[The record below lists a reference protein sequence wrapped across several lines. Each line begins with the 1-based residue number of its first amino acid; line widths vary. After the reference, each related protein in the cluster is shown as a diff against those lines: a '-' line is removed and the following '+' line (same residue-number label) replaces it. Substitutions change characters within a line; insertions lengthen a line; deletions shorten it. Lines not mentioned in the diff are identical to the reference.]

1 MNLIKKVSFFFV
13 FYLLIS
19 SKIFANIIYEK
30 NNILITDL
38 EVEVFINF
46 FNSDYSL
53 KRSEAI
59 KQIFLIKR
67 LVRNLKKFDPQY
79 LENINKA
86 INSGQNNLL
95 DNEPLYNALRF
106 NIIRNDFIID
116 YIINYLSI
124 EDLNRIFQ
132 DNQEVKIPISQN
144 GCLTYSDMISISNN
158 ENLIRFIYNLITQNQ
173 NQNQNILINEKN
185 FSICIDENIYQKINS
200 IIFDQIKI
208 ETKTDFE
215 NYLYRAYYEK

>member
-1 MNLIKKVSFFFV
+1 MNLIKKFSFFLF

-38 EVEVFINF
+38 EVEVFIKF

-53 KRSEAI
+53 KKSEAI

-79 LENINKA
+79 LENIDKT
-86 INSGQNNLL
+86 INSSQNNLL

-106 NIIRNDFIID
+106 NIIRND
-116 YIINYLSI
+116 
-124 EDLNRIFQ
+124 
-132 DNQEVKIPISQN
+132 
-144 GCLTYSDMISISNN
+144 
-158 ENLIRFIYNLITQNQ
+158 
-173 NQNQNILINEKN
+173 
-185 FSICIDENIYQKINS
+185 
-200 IIFDQIKI
+200 
-208 ETKTDFE
+208 
-215 NYLYRAYYEK
+215 